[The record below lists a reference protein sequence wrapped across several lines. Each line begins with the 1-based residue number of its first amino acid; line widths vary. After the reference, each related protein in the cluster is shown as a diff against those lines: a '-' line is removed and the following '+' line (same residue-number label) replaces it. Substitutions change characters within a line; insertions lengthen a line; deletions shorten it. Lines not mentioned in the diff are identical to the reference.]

1 MSKKKP
7 VAFFLAGCLA
17 WLACQAQAS
26 VVIVGS
32 RIIYPAQA
40 QEKSLQLNNRSDHP
54 SLVQAWVDRGNEE
67 SSAQT
72 ADAPFIATPPVFR
85 MEGHTGQTVRLRFTG
100 EQLPEDRES
109 LFFLNVL
116 EIPPVQADLE
126 GRNQF
131 VVMPRHRLKVFYRPA
146 TIAQPLERLPAL
158 LALHLASEGT
168 DWLINISNPTGYY
181 ATFAEANLLAGGQSA
196 PLQLQN
202 SLPPFSSATWRVARN
217 ALAGQPDAVQ
227 LRLVTDAGGSLD
239 KRIALKP

>member
-1 MSKKKP
+1 MSKKSP
-7 VAFFLAGCLA
+7 AVLFLVGCLA
-17 WLACQAQAS
+17 LMACQAQAS

-40 QEKSLQLNNRSDHP
+40 QEKSLQLSNRSDHP

-67 SSAQT
+67 SSPQT
-72 ADAPFIATPPVFR
+72 ADAPFIVTPPVFR
-85 MEGHTGQTVRLRFTG
+85 IEGHTGQAVRLRFTG
-100 EQLPEDRES
+100 EKLPEDRES

-116 EIPPVQADLE
+116 EIPPTKADLE
-126 GRNQF
+126 GRSLF

-158 LALHLASEGT
+158 LELRLNREGN
-168 DWLINISNPTGYY
+168 DWLININNPTGYY

-202 SLPPFSSATWRVARN
+202 SLPPFSSATWRVARS
-217 ALAGQPDAVQ
+217 ALAGQPDTVQ
-227 LRLVTDAGGSLD
+227 LRLVTDAGGSLE